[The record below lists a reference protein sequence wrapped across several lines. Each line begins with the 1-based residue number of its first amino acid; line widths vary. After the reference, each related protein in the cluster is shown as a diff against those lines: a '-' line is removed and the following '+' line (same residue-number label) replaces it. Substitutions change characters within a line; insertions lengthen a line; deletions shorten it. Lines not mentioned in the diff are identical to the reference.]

1 MPIRVTRPE
10 FNLRAKINQL
20 DGMIPYEKMPQG
32 STIQIRHHE
41 IADQFRG
48 TATGAG
54 GYADRNEGVLFTTI
68 SGFCPR
74 LKDSLVLIQS
84 TNISVNEYSNS
95 DDQFFMGAYVVN
107 DKGSI
112 FNAYVQG
119 NAGYESFNNALNAQ
133 FLAFNNIIHAS
144 TWRGKPC
151 DIQIRIGPL
160 SISGTHNGFNINRDP
175 YAASIANATNKITFT
190 LTEFKQ

>member
-41 IADQFRG
+41 VATEFRG
-48 TATGAG
+48 SHAGAG
-54 GYADRNEGVLFTTI
+54 GYPDTNEGVLFTTI

-74 LKDSLVLIQS
+74 LRESLVLIQS
-84 TNISVNEYSNS
+84 TNVNVNEYNNH

-107 DKGSI
+107 DKDTI
-112 FNAYVQG
+112 FQALVQG

-133 FLAFNNIIHAS
+133 FMAFNNIIHSA
-144 TWRGKPC
+144 TWGGRPC
-151 DIQIRIGPL
+151 DVQIRI
-160 SISGTHNGFNINRDP
+160 
-175 YAASIANATNKITFT
+175 
-190 LTEFKQ
+190 

>member
-41 IADQFRG
+41 IATEFRG
-48 TATGAG
+48 TYAGAG

-84 TNISVNEYSNS
+84 TVIPVNEYSNS
-95 DDQFFMGAYVVN
+95 ADSFFMGAYVVN
-107 DKGSI
+107 NKGSI

-119 NAGYESFNNALNAQ
+119 NAGYESFNSALNAQ
-133 FLAFNNIIHAS
+133 FLAFNNIIHAA
-144 TWRGKPC
+144 TWRGTPC

-160 SISGTHNGFNINRDP
+160 NNSGTHAGFNINRDP
-175 YAASIANATNKITFT
+175 YAGSIANDTNKITFT